1 MEVARQPVDQVSK
14 TTFERRL
21 AALLTELRAGRSFRE
36 FADLIG
42 TTHTN
47 VRQWE
52 QGKGEPRLR
61 VLGKIAALK
70 GWTLDELQAYLE
82 GESLPKN
89 SSSVEQLIEEVRC
102 LSFEA
107 AAQVAAVAVE
117 TMAVK
122 GNKIPW
128 STQELTP
135 EGVTRGRT

>member
-1 MEVARQPVDQVSK
+1 M
-14 TTFERRL
+14 FERRL
-21 AALLTELRAGRSFRE
+21 ATLLTELRAGRSFRE

-61 VLGKIAALK
+61 VLTKIAALK
-70 GWTLDELQAYLE
+70 GWTLDELQSYLE
-82 GESLPKN
+82 GKSLSK
-89 SSSVEQLIEEVRC
+89 SSSSIQQLIIEVRG

-117 TMAVK
+117 TMAIK
-122 GNKIPW
+122 GN
-128 STQELTP
+128 QA
-135 EGVTRGRT
+135 

>member
-1 MEVARQPVDQVSK
+1 
-14 TTFERRL
+14 
-21 AALLTELRAGRSFRE
+21 LLTELRAGRSFRE

-117 TMAVK
+117 TMTIK
-122 GNKIPW
+122 GN
-128 STQELTP
+128 Q
-135 EGVTRGRT
+135 V

>member
-1 MEVARQPVDQVSK
+1 MEVAQQPVDQVSK
-14 TTFERRL
+14 TMFESRL

-61 VLGKIAALK
+61 TLGKIAALK

-82 GESLPKN
+82 GESLLKN
-89 SSSVEQLIEEVRC
+89 STSVEQLIEEVRR

-117 TMAVK
+117 T
-122 GNKIPW
+122 
-128 STQELTP
+128 LTTKANR
-135 EGVTRGRT
+135 V

>member
-1 MEVARQPVDQVSK
+1 MEVAQQPVEQVSK
-14 TTFERRL
+14 TMFESRL

-61 VLGKIAALK
+61 TLGKIAALK

-82 GESLPKN
+82 GESLLRN
-89 SSSVEQLIEEVRC
+89 SSSVEQLIEEVRR

-117 TMAVK
+117 TMTTKANRV
-122 GNKIPW
+122 
-128 STQELTP
+128 
-135 EGVTRGRT
+135 

>member
-1 MEVARQPVDQVSK
+1 VEVAQQPVDQVSK
-14 TTFERRL
+14 TMFESRL

-61 VLGKIAALK
+61 TLGKIAALK

-82 GESLPKN
+82 GESLLKN
-89 SSSVEQLIEEVRC
+89 STSVEQLIEEVRR

-117 TMAVK
+117 TMTTKANRV
-122 GNKIPW
+122 
-128 STQELTP
+128 
-135 EGVTRGRT
+135 

>member
-1 MEVARQPVDQVSK
+1 MEVAQQPVDQVSK
-14 TTFERRL
+14 TMFESRL

-61 VLGKIAALK
+61 TLGKIAALK

-82 GESLPKN
+82 GESLLKN
-89 SSSVEQLIEEVRC
+89 STSVEQLIEEVRR

-117 TMAVK
+117 TMTTKANRV
-122 GNKIPW
+122 
-128 STQELTP
+128 
-135 EGVTRGRT
+135 

>member
-1 MEVARQPVDQVSK
+1 LAAVEVAQQPVDQVSK
-14 TTFERRL
+14 TMFESRL

-61 VLGKIAALK
+61 TLGKIAALK

-82 GESLPKN
+82 GESLLKN
-89 SSSVEQLIEEVRC
+89 STSVEQLIEEVRR

-117 TMAVK
+117 TMTTKANRV
-122 GNKIPW
+122 
-128 STQELTP
+128 
-135 EGVTRGRT
+135 

>member
-1 MEVARQPVDQVSK
+1 VEVAQQPVDQGSK
-14 TTFERRL
+14 TKFERRL

-61 VLGKIAALK
+61 TLGKIAALK

-82 GESLPKN
+82 GESLLKN
-89 SSSVEQLIEEVRC
+89 STSVEQLIEEVRR

-117 TMAVK
+117 TMTTKANRV
-122 GNKIPW
+122 
-128 STQELTP
+128 
-135 EGVTRGRT
+135 

>member
-1 MEVARQPVDQVSK
+1 VEVAQQPVDQVSK
-14 TTFERRL
+14 TMFESRL

-61 VLGKIAALK
+61 TLGKIAALK

-82 GESLPKN
+82 GESLLKN
-89 SSSVEQLIEEVRC
+89 SSSVEQLIEEVRR

-117 TMAVK
+117 TMTTKANRV
-122 GNKIPW
+122 
-128 STQELTP
+128 
-135 EGVTRGRT
+135 

>member
-1 MEVARQPVDQVSK
+1 VEVAQQPVNQGSK
-14 TTFERRL
+14 TTFELRL

-70 GWTLDELQAYLE
+70 GWTLDELQAHLE

-89 SSSVEQLIEEVRC
+89 SSSVEQLMEEVRC

-117 TMAVK
+117 TMTLK
-122 GNKIPW
+122 GN
-128 STQELTP
+128 Q
-135 EGVTRGRT
+135 V

>member
-1 MEVARQPVDQVSK
+1 VEVAQQPVNQGSK
-14 TTFERRL
+14 TTFELRL

-70 GWTLDELQAYLE
+70 GWTLDELQAHLE
-82 GESLPKN
+82 GDSLPKN

-117 TMAVK
+117 TMTLK
-122 GNKIPW
+122 G
-128 STQELTP
+128 S
-135 EGVTRGRT
+135 